1 MSLLDDIRAS
11 REREGITEGEW
22 LHRDRGLYAAGRWS
36 FEPLR
41 HPAAIKAAREAQA
54 AALAKTQADLDAAD
68 DLMAEKVL
76 FPDWRPIRRNDET
89 PHREAAE

>member
-1 MSLLDDIRAS
+1 MSLLDDARAS

-41 HPAAIKAAREAQA
+41 HPAAINAAREAQA
-54 AALAKTQADLDAAD
+54 AARAKHRHDLDEAD
-68 DLMAEKVL
+68 RLRAILDAGGTIPNEYA
-76 FPDWRPIRRNDET
+76 T

>member
-1 MSLLDDIRAS
+1 MSLLDDIRTE
-11 REREGITEGEW
+11 REREGLVEGEW
-22 LHRDRGLYAAGRWS
+22 LHRDRGLYAAGRWT

-41 HPAAIKAAREAQA
+41 HPAAIKAAREAKA
-54 AALAKTQADLDAAD
+54 AALAKTQADLDHAD

-76 FPDWRPIRRNDET
+76 FPDWQLIRRNDAT